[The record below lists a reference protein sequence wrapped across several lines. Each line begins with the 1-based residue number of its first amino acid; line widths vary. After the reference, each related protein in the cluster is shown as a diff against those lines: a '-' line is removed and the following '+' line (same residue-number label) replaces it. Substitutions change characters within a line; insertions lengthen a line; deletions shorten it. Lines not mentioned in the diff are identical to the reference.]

1 MRVLVLGGRGFL
13 GRHVASA
20 LAARGHRVAVGSRRG
35 GHADAKGQAAPS
47 RCVRFERLAAPR
59 AWDEVLA
66 GADAVVNCVGIL
78 RERGGATYER
88 VHHLAPAALAADCAR
103 LRLRLVHVSALGLDP
118 GARSGFIA
126 SKLRGEAAIR
136 ESGADYTIVRPS
148 LLDGEGGFGARW
160 LRALAR
166 FPVHC
171 VPADADGR
179 IAVLAVE
186 DAGTAIG
193 RLCELRGSEVRE
205 AELGGPEWCT
215 LSEYMAALRALSCR
229 RTAYVVHMPA
239 PLARLASHLCDLV
252 HFSPYSFGHLELLRH
267 DNVPRVN
274 ALPWLLGGAPRRV
287 GAPAR
292 QGWPRNSVCARS
304 RQPSAER
311 NPRWWKQT
319 DRASAVNGRVRST
332 ASSTGS
338 GTPTS

>member
-1 MRVLVLGGRGFL
+1 M
-13 GRHVASA
+13 
-20 LAARGHRVAVGSRRG
+20 
-35 GHADAKGQAAPS
+35 
-47 RCVRFERLAAPR
+47 
-59 AWDEVLA
+59 
-66 GADAVVNCVGIL
+66 
-78 RERGGATYER
+78 
-88 VHHLAPAALAADCAR
+88 
-103 LRLRLVHVSALGLDP
+103 
-118 GARSGFIA
+118 
-126 SKLRGEAAIR
+126 
-136 ESGADYTIVRPS
+136 RPS

-239 PLARLASHLCDLV
+239 PLARLASHLCD
-252 HFSPYSFGHLELLRH
+252 